1 MSDEAVCQSYDVPSI
16 DIYDSTAGERHHAR
30 HQGTQT
36 GRFSRKSRFGGKA
49 IVLVALWD
57 VR

>member
-1 MSDEAVCQSYDVPSI
+1 MKRFDNHMTFPII

-36 GRFSRKSRFGGKA
+36 GRFSRKSRFGGKV